1 MRKRFVGWG
10 LSQPEGES
18 RPEEENSSSVDDQ
31 AVKAAAEAALAKLD
45 MAASQP
51 EGESS
56 LNGETS
62 TTNEDQTVLAAA
74 QAAAQAAAAAK
85 ANSSLTPHAKEASYK
100 ADETRAKE
108 ILKKHK
114 NLFMLGCDPHVVN
127 VQGST
132 FSVDRADLRVLTH
145 RQRKQVRDEL
155 RALLAK
161 TRSMPSGA
169 FKVTRISNVKGRKL
183 TFELKYQNST
193 IEIKHPAIPRDKR
206 DNVFVDDWLTKLFG
220 EHAVFVQN
228 WLAVFAN
235 TNHQKLP
242 VIVLTGPPGS
252 GKTTFANVVKGLFPG
267 LGADLSKTRSA
278 FTSELTAKVLLID
291 ENDDTSA
298 KQYVDLKAITGRE
311 ENTINVKYGPQYR
324 VPNNASVIV
333 ISNSPTPMHFES
345 GELVDLESQN
355 RFFVCQIEAQGGAP
369 DAEFQVKIMDR
380 MGHYLRTVLKDRYAE
395 LEAAGV
401 LRQNRFSIPCPIT
414 PLQRDLHARSTS
426 AIEARAEE
434 LYEALYLDAL
444 GERQWTYKLD
454 IGTPS
459 VPAGHYVQASGLREL
474 ISAQFR
480 TRSVVK
486 VEELRC
492 KLQEAGLLSH
502 KQYRQAGLRLGYLLT
517 LDASFLSSGEVEE
530 TDQSA

>member
-1 MRKRFVGWG
+1 MLKKIFGQG
-10 LSQPEGES
+10 AALSEGES
-18 RPEEENSSSVDDQ
+18 HPAGDDPVTNEVHAGTDSAQGTPDSDQ
-31 AVKAAAEAALAKLD
+31 AKA
-45 MAASQP
+45 
-51 EGESS
+51 SS
-56 LNGETS
+56 LFANETS
-62 TTNEDQTVLAAA
+62 YE
-74 QAAAQAAAAAK
+74 
-85 ANSSLTPHAKEASYK
+85 
-100 ADETRAKE
+100 ADEAKAKE
-108 ILKKHK
+108 ILKKHR
-114 NLFMLGCDPHVVN
+114 NLIMIGHDPHIVN

-132 FSVDRADLRVLTH
+132 FSVDRADLKVLTH

-155 RALLAK
+155 RVLLAK
-161 TRSMPSGA
+161 TRSMPSDA
-169 FKVTRISNVKGRKL
+169 CKVTRISNPKGRIL
-183 TFELKYQNST
+183 TVELKFKNST

-206 DNVFVDDWLTKLFG
+206 DNSFVDDWLKTLFG
-220 EHAVFVQN
+220 EHAGFVRD
-228 WLAVFAN
+228 WLAVFAY
-235 TNHQKLP
+235 TNHRKLP

-252 GKTTFANVVKGLFPG
+252 GKTTFANVVKGMFPG

-311 ENTINVKYGPQYR
+311 ENKINVKYGPQYR
-324 VPNNASVIV
+324 VPNNASIIV
-333 ISNSPTPMHFES
+333 ISNSPTPMYFES
-345 GELVDLESQN
+345 GELVELESQN
-355 RFFVCQIEAQGGAP
+355 RFFVKAIQAQEQAP

-401 LRQNRFSIPCPIT
+401 LRQNRFSIPSPIT
-414 PLQRDLHARSTS
+414 QLQRDLHARNAS
-426 AIEARAEE
+426 AIELRAEE

-444 GERQWTYKLD
+444 GEGLWSYKLD

-459 VPAGHYVQASGLREL
+459 IPAGHYVQASGLREL
-474 ISAQFR
+474 ISAQFK

-502 KQYRQAGLRLGYLLT
+502 KQYRQAGRRLGYLLT